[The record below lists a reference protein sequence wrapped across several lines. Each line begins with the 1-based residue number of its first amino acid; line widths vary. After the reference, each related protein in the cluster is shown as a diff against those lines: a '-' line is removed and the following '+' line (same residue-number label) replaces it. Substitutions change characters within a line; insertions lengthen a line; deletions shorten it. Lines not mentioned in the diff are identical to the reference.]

1 MPQNHYAY
9 YVNLLRRL
17 PYAVL
22 RRITRKRCHGYSI
35 MRPYLKGKYGLEI
48 GGPSRIFCGSHFAPV
63 YDICRS
69 IDNCNFSSQTIW
81 TKSVDGQKY
90 GPSLGKQFVAE
101 ASDLSMVP
109 NGAYDFVLASHVLEH
124 IANPLRA
131 MQEWKRVLI
140 PGGTLLVVLPDK
152 RGTFDHGRAFTS
164 FDHIEADFQANAPEN
179 DLTHLNEVLEL
190 HDLDLDPPAGS
201 RRQFQERCL
210 QNYSIRGMHHH
221 VFSPEMLV
229 LMFSRVQMR
238 VLNIAVERP
247 FHIIGFA
254 LKVDSTENEQ
264 VRLQNLGF
272 LSEGASWRKRD
283 PLRGLRDVQLSN

>member
-1 MPQNHYAY
+1 
-9 YVNLLRRL
+9 
-17 PYAVL
+17 
-22 RRITRKRCHGYSI
+22 
-35 MRPYLKGKYGLEI
+35 MRPYLKGKSGLEI
-48 GGPSRIFCGSHFAPV
+48 GGPSRIFCGTHILPL
-63 YDICRS
+63 YNILKS

-81 TKSVDGQKY
+81 TQSADRQKS
-90 GPSLGKQFVAE
+90 GPCPQKQFVAE

-109 NGAYDFVLASHVLEH
+109 NRAYDFVLASHVLEH

-152 RGTFDHGRAFTS
+152 RGTFDHRRAFTS
-164 FDHIEADFQANAPEN
+164 FNHIEADFQADTTEN

-210 QNYSIRGMHHH
+210 QNYSIRAMHHH

-229 LMFSRVQMR
+229 LMFNRVQMH

-247 FHIIGFA
+247 YHIIGFA
-254 LKVDSTENEQ
+254 LKVDTAENEQ
-264 VRLQNLGF
+264 VRLHNLGF
-272 LSEGASWRKRD
+272 LNEGASWRKRD
-283 PLRGLRDVQLSN
+283 PFRGPRDVQLSN